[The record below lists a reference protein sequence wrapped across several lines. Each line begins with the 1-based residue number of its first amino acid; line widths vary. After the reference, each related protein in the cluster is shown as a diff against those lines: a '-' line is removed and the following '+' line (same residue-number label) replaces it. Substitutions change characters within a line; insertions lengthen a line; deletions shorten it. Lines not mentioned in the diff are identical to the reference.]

1 MKQKNM
7 ILLALAI
14 GCGLV
19 AAFLTAKLGAGNK
32 GEMVPIL
39 VAAKNLDQGTKIEK
53 PEELF
58 VRKPFPKESLPPE
71 YLDDITQLKGKTL
84 QRSIRAGTHCTMA
97 DVTPR
102 NGIDLPIDPATG
114 VMYNA
119 MALKVNPE
127 TVVGGLVLPGT
138 RVDVVSVERKAN
150 GQTVSTMILQNVLVV
165 SVNEATARPDDANY
179 VKNAQTVTL
188 AVKQQEGMILALA
201 QERGHVSLMLR
212 DPKNTKVNKGIRAVA
227 GYEQRDNDATNE
239 GTTQEKARVALAK
252 QTIPAGTKIDDPTDY
267 FEEAEWPSTLV
278 PDNYVKSLDDL
289 KGKVV
294 TRDVLK
300 NTPIVKEAIEGDG
313 KSDATG
319 VAKATPKASVTRHTI
334 TFQVGGSTP
343 YYAHF
348 RDGKLEDSTQ
358 PPVPTTTG
366 VTGGTPAPVP
376 EIKPDNKIDQNQ

>member
-19 AAFLTAKLGAGNK
+19 AAFLTAKLGAGSK

-71 YLDDITQLKGKTL
+71 YIDDITQLKGKTL
-84 QRSIRAGTHCTMA
+84 QRSIRAGAHCTMA
-97 DVTPR
+97 DVTPKG
-102 NGIDLPIDPATG
+102 GIDLPIDPATG
-114 VMYNA
+114 IMYNA

-127 TVVGGLVLPGT
+127 TVVGGLVVPGAH
-138 RVDVVSVERKAN
+138 VDVVAVERKTN
-150 GQTVSTMILQNVLVV
+150 GQTISTMILQNVLVV
-165 SVNEATARPDDANY
+165 GVNEATTRPDDNNFM
-179 VKNAQTVTL
+179 KNAQTVTL
-188 AVKQQEGMILALA
+188 AVKQREGMILALA
-201 QERGHVSLMLR
+201 QERGKVSLMLR
-212 DPKNTKVNKGIRAVA
+212 DPKNDKKGTIRQVA
-227 GYEQRDNDATNE
+227 GYEQRDPDDTGNA
-239 GTTQEKARVALAK
+239 GTSQEKTKIAMAK
-252 QTIPAGTKIDDPTDY
+252 QTIAAGTKIDDPTDF
-267 FEEAEWPSTLV
+267 FEEVEWPSTLV

-300 NTPIVKEAIEGDG
+300 NQPMVKEAIEGDAA
-313 KSDATG
+313 KTDASG
-319 VAKATPKASVTRHTI
+319 IAKAPKTNANRHTI
-334 TFQVGGSTP
+334 TFQVGGTPP

-348 RDGKLEDSTQ
+348 RNNKLEESTQ
-358 PPVPTTTG
+358 PPASTG
-366 VTGGTPAPVP
+366 ATGSTPATTSP
-376 EIKPDNKIDQNQ
+376 EIKPDNKIDTNQ